1 MWHVDD
7 YVSEMEGPDAESEPL
22 TMEECAEVAEQ
33 CLFGRTKA
41 VALCIGNIDEKG
53 SEDVAKVMSDHFLKK
68 RPLIDDETPRFRT
81 LRLPNK
87 AEAMRIFGSATD
99 VSEIPVLI
107 EAVAHS
113 KDEENNSGES
123 YHLFV

>member
-1 MWHVDD
+1 
-7 YVSEMEGPDAESEPL
+7 
-22 TMEECAEVAEQ
+22 MEECAEVAEQ
-33 CLFGRTKA
+33 CLFDRSKA

-53 SEDVAKVMSDHFLKK
+53 SQEVAEVMSDHFLKK

-81 LRLPNK
+81 LQLPNK
-87 AEAMRIFGSATD
+87 AEAMQIFGSATD
-99 VSEIPVLI
+99 VSEMPMVI